1 MGIPSFEQTE
11 ITHESKNM
19 KLIAGLAAV
28 AAAQQA
34 GTPVNP
40 LMPVMPAMPG
50 MPAMNPLLMSMLFKD
65 GSSGSNDDLLMMM
78 MMGGNMGQMNP
89 LMLSM
94 LFDSDDYAS
103 LKKICDGLTEAIEK
117 SGCTDE
123 LAKISTGDKLN
134 DCADDCT
141 AQNASIKKIKDMNK
155 DDMSDLMLM
164 MMLGGQGMGG
174 DMNSMLPF
182 LLMKDGGLKDNKNLM
197 LMMMM
202 QGQGNM
208 MAGGMNP
215 LLMMSLLE

>member
-1 MGIPSFEQTE
+1 MGKPSFEQTE

-28 AAAQQA
+28 AAAEQA

-40 LMPVMPAMPG
+40 LMPVMPAVPG

-65 GSSGSNDDLLMMM
+65 GSSSNDDLLMMM

-103 LKKICDGLTEAIEK
+103 LKKVCDGLTEAMEK
-117 SGCTDE
+117 TGCNDE

-164 MMLGGQGMGG
+164 M
-174 DMNSMLPF
+174 
-182 LLMKDGGLKDNKNLM
+182 
-197 LMMMM
+197 

>member
-50 MPAMNPLLMSMLFKD
+50 MPAMNPLLI
-65 GSSGSNDDLLMMM
+65 
-78 MMGGNMGQMNP
+78 
-89 LMLSM
+89 SM

-103 LKKICDGLTEAIEK
+103 LKKVCDGLTEAIEK
-117 SGCTDE
+117 TGCNDE

-174 DMNSMLPF
+174 DMNNMLPF

>member
-50 MPAMNPLLMSMLFKD
+50 MPAMNPLLMSM
-65 GSSGSNDDLLMMM
+65 

-103 LKKICDGLTEAIEK
+103 LKKVCDGLTEAIEK
-117 SGCTDE
+117 TGCNDE

-174 DMNSMLPF
+174 DMNNMLPF
-182 LLMKDGGLKDNKNLM
+182 LLMKDGGLKDNRNLM

>member
-1 MGIPSFEQTE
+1 
-11 ITHESKNM
+11 M

-65 GSSGSNDDLLMMM
+65 GSSGNNDDLLMMM

-89 LMLSM
+89 LVLSM

-103 LKKICDGLTEAIEK
+103 LKKICDGVTEAIEK
-117 SGCTDE
+117 TSCNEE
-123 LAKISTGDKLN
+123 LTKISSGDKLI

-182 LLMKDGGLKDNKNLM
+182 LLMKDGGLKDNKYLM
-197 LMMMM
+197 LMMM

-215 LLMMSLLE
+215 LLMMSLLEN

>member
-65 GSSGSNDDLLMMM
+65 GSSSNDDLLMMM

-89 LMLSM
+89 LMLST

-103 LKKICDGLTEAIEK
+103 LKKVCDGLTEAI
-117 SGCTDE
+117 
-123 LAKISTGDKLN
+123 
-134 DCADDCT
+134 
-141 AQNASIKKIKDMNK
+141 KKTKDMNK